1 MRSEG
6 ERAEEGKEGA
16 IRKRI
21 ANARNSL
28 GVNILENK
36 KKKKEER
43 KDIIKLIT

>member
-36 KKKKEER
+36 KKKKR
-43 KDIIKLIT
+43 KKEKIL